1 MTLARFVFWLL
12 RNADA
17 AIALVVAL
25 VVAVIGL
32 SEDPEPG
39 KVASATLLVLGLLAA
54 SILRD
59 RYRRAPVEDEIRG
72 SLRALETLPA
82 RLERLDDFD
91 RLVRRTMHSFDESS
105 AVRAIGGDE
114 VGPVLA
120 EARRGT
126 DRWIFKGGTGTYIRA
141 VTLPRCVEDAKRE
154 RRALLFRLEIIDPSD
169 EEVCD
174 AYARFR
180 RAGAPVGG
188 GQEPWTLERTRKE
201 SYATVLAACYH
212 RGRYRL
218 LDIDI
223 GLSRTMTT
231 FRWDLSSS
239 CVVITRE
246 DPTAPAL
253 RVDKGKFYY
262 DWCYTELLSSLDQAR
277 RVPIEQARSAG
288 LSDEPTVEEIR
299 RLFQVLDLPLPRSFS
314 DRDVA
319 DIARRALR
327 AVDPYGDP
335 PGEPRTG

>member
-1 MTLARFVFWLL
+1 MTLARFALWLL

-17 AIALVVAL
+17 AIALVIAV
-25 VVAVIGL
+25 VVAVFGL
-32 SEDPEPG
+32 SDDPDLN

-59 RYRRAPVEDEIRG
+59 RYRRDPVEDEVRG
-72 SLRALETLPA
+72 SLRALESLPA
-82 RLERLDDFD
+82 RLERLDGFE
-91 RLVRRTMHSFDESS
+91 RLIRLTRHSLDESS
-105 AVRAIGGDE
+105 AVRAISGDE

-120 EARRGT
+120 EARLGT

-141 VTLPRCVEDAKRE
+141 VTLPGCVADAKRE

-169 EEVCD
+169 EDVCD

-180 RAGAPVGG
+180 RAGAPAGG
-188 GQEPWTLERTRKE
+188 GQEAWTLERTRKE
-201 SYATVLAACYH
+201 SYATILAACYH
-212 RGRYRL
+212 RDRYRL

-262 DWCYTELLSSLDQAR
+262 DWCYTELLNSLDQAR
-277 RVPIEQARSAG
+277 RVPIEQARAAR

-299 RLFQVLDLPLPRSFS
+299 RLFQALDLALPRSFS

-327 AVDPYGDP
+327 PVDPYALPEG
-335 PGEPRTG
+335 PRAG